1 MFKIKIF
8 SLLIIAALVALTI
21 GGVLE
26 IKVHPEKVSG
36 IPGKISSLVKDKSTL
51 EKGIVYATG
60 LKRRGEQF
68 IIQDKEKRLELA
80 LLYVSTDAARLRE
93 LLNKPA
99 NSPETFLPRAELL
112 IASLEQ
118 VRMRAEETP
127 VEVVASLRKESAKSF
142 QSARQALGQLQELH
156 DEYAN
161 IQKEFVRLTESLEK
175 QIGNLNPEEQSEE
188 KESVAGT
195 KDEPEASKIPLKF

>member
-1 MFKIKIF
+1 MPKIKIL
-8 SLLIIAALVALTI
+8 SLLIVAALVALTI
-21 GGVLE
+21 SGVLE

-36 IPGKISSLVKDKSTL
+36 VPDKISSLVKDKGTL
-51 EKGIVYATG
+51 EKGRVYATG

-93 LLNKPA
+93 LLNESENA
-99 NSPETFLPRAELL
+99 PEVFLPRAELL

-118 VRMRAEETP
+118 VRVRAEETP
-127 VEVVASLRKESAKSF
+127 VEVVASLKQESVKSF

-156 DEYAN
+156 NEYAN
-161 IQKEFVRLTESLEK
+161 IQEEFARLTQSLEK
-175 QIGNLNPEEQSEE
+175 QIGDLNLE
-188 KESVAGT
+188 KSDQESVAGT

>member
-1 MFKIKIF
+1 MPKIKIL
-8 SLLIIAALVALTI
+8 SLLIVAALVALTI

-26 IKVHPEKVSG
+26 IKVHPEKISG
-36 IPGKISSLVKDKSTL
+36 VPVKVSSLVKDKNTL
-51 EKGIVYATG
+51 EKGIVYATA

-93 LLNKPA
+93 LLNKSENA
-99 NSPETFLPRAELL
+99 PEIFLPRAELL

-118 VRMRAEETP
+118 VRARAEKTP
-127 VEVVASLRKESAKSF
+127 IEVVVSLRKESAKSF

-161 IQKEFVRLTESLEK
+161 IQEEFARLTQSLEK
-175 QIGNLNPEEQSEE
+175 QIGDLNIEESNQ
-188 KESVAGT
+188 ESVAGT
-195 KDEPEASKIPLKF
+195 KDEPNPSKIPLKF

>member
-8 SLLIIAALVALTI
+8 SLLIVAALVALMF

-26 IKVHPEKVSG
+26 IKVHPEKISG
-36 IPGKISSLVKDKSTL
+36 VPDKISALIKDKGAL
-51 EKGIVYATG
+51 EKGRVYITH

-68 IIQDKEKRLELA
+68 IIQDQEKRLELA

-93 LLNKPA
+93 LLNKSE
-99 NSPETFLPRAELL
+99 NSPENFLPRAELL

-127 VEVVASLRKESAKSF
+127 VEVVASLKQESAKSF
-142 QSARQALGQLQELH
+142 QLARQALGQLQELH
-156 DEYAN
+156 NEYTN
-161 IQKEFVRLTESLEK
+161 IQEEFARLTESLEK
-175 QIGNLNPEEQSEE
+175 QIGDLGLEEQSEE
-188 KESVAGT
+188 KESVAGA